1 MKMFFKNAE
10 FDAQL
15 QRAVSKAYDRCSDTG
30 ECLAT
35 AQRIEEG
42 DFDSWYD
49 EWWATAQRVHG
60 IAEACRN
67 AGRLVSARDAYLR
80 AAEYYRSAYFFRR
93 SDLDD
98 PKLLGAWRL
107 QRECFRAAA
116 ALFEHP
122 CEAVEIP
129 YEGTTLS
136 GYFLRPDDA
145 GEPRPTIVAFP
156 GYDAPVE
163 ESYPAAATPALRRG
177 YSALLF
183 DGPGQASSLYEK
195 RLYFRPDYEVVLKAV
210 VDYAVSRPEVDVKRI
225 ALLGRS
231 FGGFLAPR
239 AATGEHRFAAL
250 IADPG
255 QYDLGEIARSRMPKE
270 VVAMVEADDPAVD
283 EVFASMLAD
292 PHRREYFGSRMATHG
307 ARSMREYLR
316 MLSGYTVRDRAGRIS
331 CPTLITGNEAD
342 PIAAQARQLYE
353 ALECPKEF
361 VFFTEGEGAG
371 GHCEGLGQ
379 SLFFQRAYDWLDDV
393 LTAGREEG
401 TQN

>member
-1 MKMFFKNAE
+1 MGLVFEDAE
-10 FDAQL
+10 FDGQL
-15 QRAVSKAYDRCSDTG
+15 QRAISKAYERCSDIG

-35 AQRIEEG
+35 AQRIQQG
-42 DFDSWYD
+42 DYDSWYD
-49 EWWATAQRVHG
+49 QWWATAEKAQRT
-60 IAEACRN
+60 AEASK
-67 AGRLVSARDAYLR
+67 AVGHEVSAREAYLR
-80 AAEYYRSAYFFRR
+80 ACEYYRSAYFFRR

-98 PKLLGAWRL
+98 PKLLAAWRR

-136 GYFLRPDDA
+136 GYLIRPDDS
-145 GEPRPTIVAFP
+145 GEPRATIVAFP

-163 ESYPAAATPALRRG
+163 ESYPAAAAPALRRG

-210 VDYAVSRPEVDVKRI
+210 VDYAVSRPEVDAQRI
-225 ALLGRS
+225 ALVGRS

-255 QYDLGEIARSRMPKE
+255 QYDLGEIATRRMPKE
-270 VVAMVEADDPAVD
+270 VVAKVEADDPAVD
-283 EVFASMLAD
+283 GVFAGMLAD

-307 ARSMREYLR
+307 TNSMREFLR
-316 MLSGYTVRDRAGRIS
+316 MLSGYTVRDRAGQIG

-342 PIAAQARQLYE
+342 PIAAQARQLYD

-393 LTAGREEG
+393 LAAVR
-401 TQN
+401 

>member
-1 MKMFFKNAE
+1 MGLVFDDAE
-10 FDAQL
+10 FDGQL
-15 QRAVSKAYDRCSDTG
+15 QRAISKAYERCSDIG

-35 AQRIEEG
+35 AQRIQQG
-42 DFDSWYD
+42 DYDSWYD
-49 EWWATAQRVHG
+49 QWWATAEKAQRT
-60 IAEACRN
+60 AEASKA
-67 AGRLVSARDAYLR
+67 AGHEVSAREAYLR
-80 AAEYYRSAYFFRR
+80 ACEYYRSAYFFRR
-93 SDLDD
+93 SNLDD
-98 PKLLGAWRL
+98 PKLFAAWRR

-129 YEGTTLS
+129 YEETTLS
-136 GYFLRPDDA
+136 GYFLRPDDSS
-145 GEPRPTIVAFP
+145 EPRPTIVAFP

-163 ESYPAAATPALRRG
+163 ESYHAAATPALRRG
-177 YSALLF
+177 YSALFF

-210 VDYAVSRPEVDVKRI
+210 VDYAVGRPEVDAERI
-225 ALLGRS
+225 ALVGRS

-255 QYDLGEIARSRMPKE
+255 QYDLGEISRSRMPKE

-283 EVFASMLAD
+283 KVFAGMLQD
-292 PHRREYFGSRMATHG
+292 PHRREYFGARMVTHG
-307 ARSMREYLR
+307 TNSMREYLR
-316 MLSGYTVRDRAGRIS
+316 MLSEYTVRGRAGRIS
-331 CPTLITGNEAD
+331 CPTLVTGNETD
-342 PIAAQARQLYE
+342 PIAAQARQLYD

-393 LTAGREEG
+393 LAAVR
-401 TQN
+401 

>member
-1 MKMFFKNAE
+1 MGLVFDDAE
-10 FDAQL
+10 FDGQL
-15 QRAVSKAYDRCSDTG
+15 QRAISKAYERCSDIG

-35 AQRIEEG
+35 AQRIQQG
-42 DFDSWYD
+42 DYDSWYD
-49 EWWATAQRVHG
+49 QWWATAEKAQRT
-60 IAEACRN
+60 AEASKA
-67 AGRLVSARDAYLR
+67 AGHEVSAREAYLR
-80 AAEYYRSAYFFRR
+80 ACEYYRSAYFFRR
-93 SDLDD
+93 SNLDD
-98 PKLLGAWRL
+98 PKLLAAWRR

-136 GYFLRPDDA
+136 GYFLRPDDSS
-145 GEPRPTIVAFP
+145 EPRPTIVAFP

-210 VDYAVSRPEVDVKRI
+210 VDYAVGRPEVDAERI
-225 ALLGRS
+225 ALVGRS

-255 QYDLGEIARSRMPKE
+255 QYDLGEISRSRMPKE

-283 EVFASMLAD
+283 KVFAGMLAD
-292 PHRREYFGSRMATHG
+292 PHRREYFGARMVTHG
-307 ARSMREYLR
+307 TNSMREYLR
-316 MLSGYTVRDRAGRIS
+316 MLSEYTVRGRAGRIS
-331 CPTLITGNEAD
+331 CPTLVTGNETD
-342 PIAAQARQLYE
+342 PIAAQARQLYD

-393 LTAGREEG
+393 LAAVR
-401 TQN
+401 

>member
-1 MKMFFKNAE
+1 MGLVFDDAE
-10 FDAQL
+10 FDGQL
-15 QRAVSKAYDRCSDTG
+15 QRAISKAYERCSDIG

-35 AQRIEEG
+35 AQRIQQG
-42 DFDSWYD
+42 DYDSWYD
-49 EWWATAQRVHG
+49 QWWATAEKAQRT
-60 IAEACRN
+60 AEASKA
-67 AGRLVSARDAYLR
+67 AGHEVSAREAYLR
-80 AAEYYRSAYFFRR
+80 ACEYYRSAYFFRR
-93 SDLDD
+93 SNLDD
-98 PKLLGAWRL
+98 PKLFAAWRR

-136 GYFLRPDDA
+136 GYFLRPDDSS
-145 GEPRPTIVAFP
+145 EPRPTIVAFP

-163 ESYPAAATPALRRG
+163 ESYHAAATPALRRG

-210 VDYAVSRPEVDVKRI
+210 VDYAVGRPEVDAERI
-225 ALLGRS
+225 ALVGRS

-255 QYDLGEIARSRMPKE
+255 QYDLGEISRSRMPKE

-283 EVFASMLAD
+283 KVFAGMLAD
-292 PHRREYFGSRMATHG
+292 PHRREYFGARMVTHG
-307 ARSMREYLR
+307 TNSMREYLR
-316 MLSGYTVRDRAGRIS
+316 MLSEYTVRGRAGRIS
-331 CPTLITGNEAD
+331 CPTLVTGNETD
-342 PIAAQARQLYE
+342 PIAAQARQLYD

-393 LTAGREEG
+393 LAAVR
-401 TQN
+401 

>member
-1 MKMFFKNAE
+1 MKVVFDDAE
-10 FDAQL
+10 FDGQL
-15 QRAVSKAYDRCSDTG
+15 QRATSKAYERCSDIG

-35 AQRIEEG
+35 AQRIQQG
-42 DFDSWYD
+42 DYDSWYD
-49 EWWATAQRVHG
+49 QWWATAEKAQRS
-60 IAEACRN
+60 AEASK
-67 AGRLVSARDAYLR
+67 AVGHEVSAREAYLR
-80 AAEYYRSAYFFRR
+80 ACEYYRSAYFFRR

-98 PKLLGAWRL
+98 PKLLAAWRR

-116 ALFEHP
+116 AHFEHP

-136 GYFLRPDDA
+136 GYFLRPDDS
-145 GEPRPTIVAFP
+145 GELRATIVAFP

-163 ESYPAAATPALRRG
+163 ESYPAAAAPALRRG

-210 VDYAVSRPEVDVKRI
+210 VDYAVSRPEVDAERI
-225 ALLGRS
+225 ALIGRS
-231 FGGFLAPR
+231 FGGLLAPR

-255 QYDLGEIARSRMPKE
+255 QYDLGEIARSSMPKD
-270 VVAMVEADDPAVD
+270 VVVMVEADDLAVD
-283 EVFASMLAD
+283 EVFAGMLAD
-292 PHRREYFGSRMATHG
+292 PHRREYYGSRMATFG
-307 ARSMREYLR
+307 ANSMREFLR
-316 MLSGYTVRDRAGRIS
+316 MLSGYTVRDRAGQIS
-331 CPTLITGNEAD
+331 CPTLVTGNEAD
-342 PIAAQARQLYE
+342 PIAAQARQLYD

-379 SLFFQRAYDWLDDV
+379 SLFSQRSYDWLDDV
-393 LTAGREEG
+393 LAAVR
-401 TQN
+401 

>member
-1 MKMFFKNAE
+1 MKVVFDDAE
-10 FDAQL
+10 FDGQL
-15 QRAVSKAYDRCSDTG
+15 QRATSKAYERCSDIG

-35 AQRIEEG
+35 AQRIQQG
-42 DFDSWYD
+42 DYDSWYD
-49 EWWATAQRVHG
+49 QWWATAEKAQRS
-60 IAEACRN
+60 AEASK
-67 AGRLVSARDAYLR
+67 AVGHEVSAREAYLR
-80 AAEYYRSAYFFRR
+80 ACEYYRSAYFFRR

-98 PKLLGAWRL
+98 PKLLAAWRC

-116 ALFEHP
+116 AHFEHP

-136 GYFLRPDDA
+136 GYFLRPDDS
-145 GEPRPTIVAFP
+145 GELRATIVAFP

-163 ESYPAAATPALRRG
+163 ESYPAAAAPALRRG

-210 VDYAVSRPEVDVKRI
+210 VDYAVSRPEVDAERI
-225 ALLGRS
+225 ALIGRS
-231 FGGFLAPR
+231 FGGLLAPR

-255 QYDLGEIARSRMPKE
+255 QYDLGEIARSSMPKD
-270 VVAMVEADDPAVD
+270 VVAMVEADDLAVD
-283 EVFASMLAD
+283 EVFAGMLAD
-292 PHRREYFGSRMATHG
+292 PHRREYYGSRMATFG
-307 ARSMREYLR
+307 ANSMREFLR

-331 CPTLITGNEAD
+331 CPTLVTGNEAD
-342 PIAAQARQLYE
+342 PIAAQARQLYD

-379 SLFFQRAYDWLDDV
+379 SLFSQRSYDWLDDV
-393 LTAGREEG
+393 LAAVR
-401 TQN
+401 

>member
-1 MKMFFKNAE
+1 MGVVFDDAE
-10 FDAQL
+10 FDGQL
-15 QRAVSKAYDRCSDTG
+15 QRAISKAYERCSDIG

-35 AQRIEEG
+35 AKRIQQS
-42 DFDSWYD
+42 DYDSWYD
-49 EWWATAQRVHG
+49 RWWETAEKAQRT
-60 IAEACRN
+60 AEASK
-67 AGRLVSARDAYLR
+67 ALGHEVSTREAYLR
-80 AAEYYRSAYFFRR
+80 ACEYYRSAYFFHR
-93 SDLDD
+93 SNLDD
-98 PKLLGAWRL
+98 PKLLAAWRR

-116 ALFEHP
+116 TLFEHP

-129 YEGTTLS
+129 YDGTTLS
-136 GYFLRPDDA
+136 GYFLRPDDS

-163 ESYPAAATPALRRG
+163 ESYPGAAAPALRRG

-195 RLYFRPDYEVVLKAV
+195 RLYFRPDYEVVLQAV
-210 VDYAVSRPEVDVKRI
+210 VDYAVSRPEVDAQRI
-225 ALLGRS
+225 TLVGRS

-250 IADPG
+250 ITDPG

-283 EVFASMLAD
+283 EVFAGMLAD
-292 PHRREYFGSRMATHG
+292 HHRREYFGSRMATHG
-307 ARSMREYLR
+307 TNSMREFLR
-316 MLSGYTVRDRAGRIS
+316 MLSEYTVRDRAGRIS
-331 CPTLITGNEAD
+331 CPTLVTGNEAD

-379 SLFFQRAYDWLDDV
+379 TLFFQRAYDWLDDV
-393 LTAGREEG
+393 LAAVH
-401 TQN
+401 

>member
-1 MKMFFKNAE
+1 MKVVFDDAE
-10 FDAQL
+10 FDGQL
-15 QRAVSKAYDRCSDTG
+15 QRATSKAYERCSDIG

-35 AQRIEEG
+35 AQRIQQG
-42 DFDSWYD
+42 DYDSWYD
-49 EWWATAQRVHG
+49 QWWATAEKAQRS
-60 IAEACRN
+60 AEASK
-67 AGRLVSARDAYLR
+67 AVGHEVSAREAYLR
-80 AAEYYRSAYFFRR
+80 ACEYYRSAYFFRR

-98 PKLLGAWRL
+98 PKLLAAWRR

-116 ALFEHP
+116 AHFEHP

-136 GYFLRPDDA
+136 GYFLRPDDS
-145 GEPRPTIVAFP
+145 GELRATIVAFP

-163 ESYPAAATPALRRG
+163 ESYPAAAAPALRRG

-210 VDYAVSRPEVDVKRI
+210 VDYAVSRPEVDAERI
-225 ALLGRS
+225 ALIGRS
-231 FGGFLAPR
+231 FGGLLAPR

-255 QYDLGEIARSRMPKE
+255 QYDLGEIARSSMPKD

-283 EVFASMLAD
+283 EVFAGMLAD
-292 PHRREYFGSRMATHG
+292 PHRREYYGSRMATFG
-307 ARSMREYLR
+307 ANSMREFLR

-331 CPTLITGNEAD
+331 CPTLVTGNEAD
-342 PIAAQARQLYE
+342 PIAAQARQLYD

-379 SLFFQRAYDWLDDV
+379 SLFSQRSYDWLDDV
-393 LTAGREEG
+393 LAAVR
-401 TQN
+401 